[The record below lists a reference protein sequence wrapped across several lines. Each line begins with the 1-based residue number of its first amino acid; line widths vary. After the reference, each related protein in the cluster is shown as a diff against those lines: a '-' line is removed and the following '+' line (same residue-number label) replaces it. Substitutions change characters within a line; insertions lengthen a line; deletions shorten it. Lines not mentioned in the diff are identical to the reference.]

1 MLYFLA
7 WHHIIDSVPRVLSCG
22 LYAIYNI
29 STFCLLRFI
38 YYHHKDEHVVP
49 AAFKY
54 VNFFFFFFF
63 VSLFV
68 FLSMFSLASRVCR
81 LLHAIF
87 SGFPFYVDILFFFSY
102 SFVDSLFLL
111 LFVNLLAQ
119 WQFCAIFRCSA
130 YVIFKAN
137 SVIVWWNEKR
147 KEHKSTNKRKLL

>member
-54 VNFFFFFFF
+54 VNFFFFFCISVCVFIYVFPRLWSMPPAPCYFF
-63 VSLFV
+63 RFPILCGYFV
-68 FLSMFSLASRVCR
+68 
-81 LLHAIF
+81 
-87 SGFPFYVDILFFFSY
+87 
-102 SFVDSLFLL
+102 LFLL
-111 LFVNLLAQ
+111 FVRWFFISSFICKFTRTVAVLCHFSLFGLCN
-119 WQFCAIFRCSA
+119 F
-130 YVIFKAN
+130 
-137 SVIVWWNEKR
+137 
-147 KEHKSTNKRKLL
+147 